1 MGKDGCS
8 VRFKFIEPFKEKLLG
23 DWRCLSYDKIAD
35 KLSFE
40 GTYVSVSTLKEWY
53 KLNGGKPDAPKS
65 VRKKRT
71 RYINPYIND
80 SIPVGRELFNQQFR
94 GKPMR
99 TNL

>member
-1 MGKDGCS
+1 MGKEGCS

-65 VRKKRT
+65 VKRKRT
-71 RYINPYIND
+71 RYVVPMMSD
-80 SIPVGRELFNQQFR
+80 SIPLGKGLMAQQFR
-94 GKPMR
+94 GKPLR